1 MVVVTGQDPQS
12 TALHDDAGQGMW
24 VITHANHD
32 STVVWTSFVDPPAV
46 PNLDPAH
53 QNEAEA
59 WDLAPIAH
67 YRSAPLSERHDV
79 RGLVGGAIPVGAP
92 TDAELPEMVEL
103 PGYRDIVVVSPAAR
117 DGGVMSVFDRPDFP
131 VPGGGTDDD

>member
-1 MVVVTGQDPQS
+1 
-12 TALHDDAGQGMW
+12 MW

-46 PNLDPAH
+46 PNLDPAR

-79 RGLVGGAIPVGAP
+79 RGLVGGAIPVAAP
-92 TDAELPEMVEL
+92 ADTEMPEMVEL
-103 PGYRDIVVVSPAAR
+103 PGCRDIVVVSPAAR
-117 DGGVMSVFDRPDFP
+117 DGGVLSTFPCPDFP
-131 VPGGGTDDD
+131 PPGGGTDDG